1 MSQTEKVHFDVVA
14 NLFRGI
20 ESVGGRVRIS
30 DKSILFTAHAINI
43 QTQITEIPFDQISTI
58 TKRNTLGLIPN
69 GLMIETRDGT
79 KYKFVLW
86 NRQKIIDFVSSR
98 IVKN

>member
-1 MSQTEKVHFDVVA
+1 MSQTGNVHFDVVA

-20 ESVGGRVRIS
+20 ESVGGRIRIS
-30 DKSILFTAHAINI
+30 DKSVLFTAHAINI
-43 QTQITEIPFDQISTI
+43 QTQITEIAFDQISTI

-69 GLMIETRDGT
+69 GMTIETRDGK